1 MSFILLPLLQVFF
14 SLGCLRDKVEEAV
27 AAAAA
32 SLGTDVSDALTNID
46 ARAARGGRAGWVAA
60 LWGQV
65 EAVGE
70 LLLGAATRL
79 CLLTRV
85 LSKRRGSLEAG
96 RRGPCASPTSAS
108 RGTRPN

>member
-1 MSFILLPLLQVFF
+1 MSFILRPLLQVFF

-65 EAVGE
+65 DAVGE
-70 LLLGAATRL
+70 LPSVNQSMSR
-79 CLLTRV
+79 
-85 LSKRRGSLEAG
+85 
-96 RRGPCASPTSAS
+96 SP
-108 RGTRPN
+108 